1 MADKQ
6 IDEKRR
12 VEEIYMEG
20 GAEAVEKYIE
30 EHLDQWKNTKV
41 SIAVTGVTATG
52 KSTFINKIRGVGPND
67 KGFAQ
72 PGSGDTTTEPIKYKH
87 PKNDKIEFID
97 LPGFGTLIFP
107 MSDYVEKMKIGDY
120 DYCLIFFD
128 KVISENDVVVAQELK
143 KIKKP
148 FCFVRSK
155 VDLDYQ
161 NLVYDNRLHESAT
174 SILSGIHQNI
184 NQSLAKYEN
193 LKADAIFV
201 ISSRDAEIGD
211 TPKLL
216 RHMEKRMPFI
226 KYESIVRSLE
236 SFSDDVIERKYQ
248 LLKGSLFRKS
258 LSLAFKTT
266 SKLYNLKDVL
276 QEAYSEY
283 LNVFNIT
290 SGKEPIRTDQIIL
303 TLVEFCEETNVV
315 ERLHDMA
322 LKGMMTTLMTLNPI
336 SMFPAIIYGVG
347 VSYQSNARKMYVSL
361 ELMLNKA
368 HNLAK
373 EDYKKHVQ
381 DYKKHVQYK
390 L

>member
-41 SIAVTGVTATG
+41 SIAVTGGTATG
-52 KSTFINKIRGVGPND
+52 KSTLL
-67 KGFAQ
+67 
-72 PGSGDTTTEPIKYKH
+72 IKYE
-87 PKNDKIEFID
+87 DC
-97 LPGFGTLIFP
+97 
-107 MSDYVEKMKIGDY
+107 SRV
-120 DYCLIFFD
+120 
-128 KVISENDVVVAQELK
+128 K

-276 QEAYSEY
+276 QEAYTEY

-361 ELMLNKA
+361 ESMLNKA

-373 EDYKKHVQ
+373 EDYKNMYKITKNVQ
-381 DYKKHVQYK
+381 SKI
-390 L
+390 

>member
-1 MADKQ
+1 M
-6 IDEKRR
+6 
-12 VEEIYMEG
+12 
-20 GAEAVEKYIE
+20 
-30 EHLDQWKNTKV
+30 
-41 SIAVTGVTATG
+41 
-52 KSTFINKIRGVGPND
+52 
-67 KGFAQ
+67 
-72 PGSGDTTTEPIKYKH
+72 
-87 PKNDKIEFID
+87 
-97 LPGFGTLIFP
+97 
-107 MSDYVEKMKIGDY
+107 
-120 DYCLIFFD
+120 
-128 KVISENDVVVAQELK
+128 ISENDVVVAQELK

-155 VDLDYQ
+155 VDLDYK
-161 NLVYDNRLHESAT
+161 NLVYDNRLQESAR
-174 SILSGIHQNI
+174 ILSGIYQNI

-216 RHMEKRMPFI
+216 MHMEKRMPFI

-258 LSLAFKTT
+258 LSLAFKMT

-276 QEAYSEY
+276 QEAYTEY

-322 LKGMMTTLMTLNPI
+322 LKGMMTLMTLNPI

-361 ELMLNKA
+361 ESMLNKA

-381 DYKKHVQYK
+381 DYKKHVQCTIKTLKIHKSCDKY
-390 L
+390 LYNRI